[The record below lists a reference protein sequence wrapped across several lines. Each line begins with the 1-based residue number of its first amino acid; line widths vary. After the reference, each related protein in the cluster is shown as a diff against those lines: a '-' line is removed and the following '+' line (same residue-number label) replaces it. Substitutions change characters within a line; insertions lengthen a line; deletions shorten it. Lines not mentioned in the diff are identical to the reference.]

1 MKRLLI
7 PALAALALAAC
18 ASGPTRY
25 QPAAA
30 PGEVGFRETRIEQDR
45 YRVSFVAN
53 ADVKNEGARAN
64 ALRRAAE
71 ITVRD
76 GYDWFRVVS
85 RSNDVSGRS
94 GGGSSV
100 GVGGS
105 TGSWRSSVGVGL
117 SFDLS
122 GDQRKFESTLEILL
136 GRGPK
141 PSDPDAYDAR
151 SVLAQ
156 PT

>member
-1 MKRLLI
+1 M
-7 PALAALALAAC
+7 
-18 ASGPTRY
+18 
-25 QPAAA
+25 
-30 PGEVGFRETRIEQDR
+30 GFHETRIEQDR

-53 ADVKNEGARAN
+53 ADVKNEGARMN

-85 RSNDVSGRS
+85 RSNDVVGAR

-105 TGSWRSSVGVGL
+105 TGSWHSSVGVGL

-136 GRGPK
+136 GRGSK